1 MKIHIHTPS
10 FFPSLVGMTYATHVH
25 ATMLRELGAD
35 VTVIAPASDDG
46 AIAEA
51 IDYRVRRF
59 AVSGSGLPWSPLRGD
74 VDGIMALTAADRP
87 DIVIAE
93 GWFTPG
99 SVLLPRFRP
108 LARHLVLA
116 SHGSADLS
124 IERPS
129 PAHVARSLAYRWEE
143 ATRTRAIIRQ
153 LSGAIVLS
161 VWEDRDRFRD
171 VTWLRKAG
179 TPTYVCPNVSTYTP
193 TQGHALR
200 PDRVDLIQIGE
211 MKPHK
216 APERAV
222 QALAAL
228 PARFHLN
235 LVFPRETEH
244 LAHVLSLADRLGV
257 RDRLHLVS
265 GKKRSQLEPIVAGC
279 DVLLITSPSKD
290 VQPIVAV
297 DSLAKGL
304 PFVSTDV
311 GCMRE
316 FGGGIVARP
325 DAMAEAVARICRDA
339 DSYAGFSR
347 DACRYRD
354 QSLTPD
360 IARRAMLAMLGD
372 MAARS

>member
-35 VTVIAPASDDG
+35 VTVIAPAADD
-46 AIAEA
+46 ANMAEA

-59 AVSGSGLPWSPLRGD
+59 AVSGSGLPWNPLRGD
-74 VDGIMALTAADRP
+74 VDGIKDLTAADRP

-99 SVLLPRFRP
+99 AVLLPHFRQH
-108 LARHLVLA
+108 ARHLVLA

-143 ATRTRAIIRQ
+143 ATRTRSIIKM
-153 LSGAIVLS
+153 LSGAIILS
-161 VWEDRDRFRD
+161 AWEDRDRFRD

-179 TPTYVCPNVSTYTP
+179 TPTYVCPNVSTYAP
-193 TQGHALR
+193 TDGHTLR
-200 PDRVDLIQIGE
+200 ADRVDLIQIGE

-228 PARFHLN
+228 SARFHLN

-244 LAHVLSLADRLGV
+244 LAHVLSLAERLRV
-257 RDRLHLVS
+257 RDRLHLVI
-265 GKKRSQLEPIVAGC
+265 GKKRSELEPVVAAC

-316 FGGGIVARP
+316 FSGGIVTQADDMA
-325 DAMAEAVARICRDA
+325 DAITRICRDA
-339 DSYAGFSR
+339 DSYAQFSR

-354 QSLTPD
+354 RSLTPD
-360 IARRAMLAMLGD
+360 IARKTMLAMLSD
-372 MAARS
+372 MAA

>member
-25 ATMLRELGAD
+25 ATILRELGAD
-35 VTVIAPASDDG
+35 VTVIAPASDDTT
-46 AIAEA
+46 IAES
-51 IDYRVRRF
+51 ITYKVKRF
-59 AVSGSGLPWSPLRGD
+59 AVSGSGLPWSPVRGD
-74 VDGIMALTAADRP
+74 IDSIKRLTEADRP

-99 SVLLPRFRP
+99 AALLPHFRQY
-108 LARHLVLA
+108 ARHLVLA

-124 IERPS
+124 VQPLS
-129 PAHVARSLAYRWEE
+129 PAQIARSLAYRWEE
-143 ATRTRAIIRQ
+143 ATRTRSIIRQ
-153 LSGAIVLS
+153 LSGAIILS
-161 VWEDRDRFRD
+161 SWEDRDRFRD

-193 TQGHALR
+193 TMGHRLR
-200 PDRVDLIQIGE
+200 ADRVDLIHIGE

-222 QALAAL
+222 QALSAL
-228 PARFHLN
+228 PLRFHLN
-235 LVFPRETEH
+235 LVFPRETPH
-244 LAHVLSLADRLGV
+244 LARVLSMADQLGV
-257 RDRLHLVS
+257 RDRLNLII
-265 GKKRSQLEPIVAGC
+265 GKKRSELEQVIEAC

-297 DSLAKGL
+297 DALAKGL

-316 FGGGIVARP
+316 FGGGIVTQANT
-325 DAMAEAVARICRDA
+325 MADAVARICRDA
-339 DSYAGFSR
+339 NSYADFRR
-347 DACRYRD
+347 DACGYRD

-360 IARRAMLAMLGD
+360 IARKTMLAMLHD
-372 MAARS
+372 MADRS